1 MMPRDDNLEMNPSCS
16 KHIQVSMCPSA
27 NGLKC
32 ASCVI
37 PSMLVKPQ
45 RLEVSWVIHASV
57 H

>member
-16 KHIQVSMCPSA
+16 KHIQVPMCPSA

-32 ASCVI
+32 ASFVI
-37 PSMLVKPQ
+37 PSVPVKPQ